1 MTNYKE
7 DLVALWKLWV
17 PSTFLN
23 FALMPMWARIPW
35 VATTSLLWT
44 CILSAMRGSEGTFE
58 AHEELAEDIMLNPGR
73 ALTRVLSNMESDY
86 DRTQAHIVINA
97 AGPDR
102 VGYVHALASAMTN
115 TGGNLIESKMMRLG
129 ATPASRRRRR
139 AILGRNSCAQFSDA
153 LAPLLVAGGDFTV
166 MMLISC
172 PPEKKRAITKALPK
186 VEGMNITVRE
196 TTPWEESGHAAG
208 RPEAVRAERF
218 RANLL
223 VTGPDQPGMLEAISG
238 VCSKHKI
245 DIKELSC
252 KQFPVWLPD
261 GNKQD
266 NFHMRG
272 YVRAFETVD
281 VKAVRSVLDDLE
293 RKHKIKVILDT
304 EME

>member
-1 MTNYKE
+1 MR
-7 DLVALWKLWV
+7 A
-17 PSTFLN
+17 PS
-23 FALMPMWARIPW
+23 
-35 VATTSLLWT
+35 
-44 CILSAMRGSEGTFE
+44 
-58 AHEELAEDIMLNPGR
+58 
-73 ALTRVLSNMESDY
+73 
-86 DRTQAHIVINA
+86 
-97 AGPDR
+97 
-102 VGYVHALASAMTN
+102 
-115 TGGNLIESKMMRLG
+115 
-129 ATPASRRRRR
+129 
-139 AILGRNSCAQFSDA
+139 
-153 LAPLLVAGGDFTV
+153 LVAGGDFTV
-166 MMLISC
+166 MMLMSC